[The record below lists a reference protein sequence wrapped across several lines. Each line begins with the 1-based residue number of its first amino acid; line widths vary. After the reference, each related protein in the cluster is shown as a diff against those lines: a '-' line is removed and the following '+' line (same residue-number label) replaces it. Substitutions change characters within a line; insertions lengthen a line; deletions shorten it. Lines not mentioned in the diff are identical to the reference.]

1 MTNDV
6 SAAGGHR
13 LKRVPAPLKLAVAL
27 LLLLL
32 LTASPWRGP
41 ALAGGVAAGLLVVMA
56 LARLDPR
63 PLLRRLLLLEPL
75 VLGVAALNLL
85 GPDGGRRFVELFAR
99 STACL
104 LVMLLL
110 AATTPFHDL
119 LRVMRRAGVPAL
131 LLTVLALTQRYLGLL
146 GDERQRLLRA
156 RQSRTFTRGRG
167 ATWRALADVLAVLF
181 VRASERGERVYDAMR
196 ARGWR

>member
-1 MTNDV
+1 MT
-6 SAAGGHR
+6 APFPAPAPGGRR

-85 GPDGGRRFVELFAR
+85 GPDGGRRFVELLAR

-119 LRVMRRAGVPAL
+119 LRDAIKEAALQAGYPFEYANRESSDLEVDGSTEANP
-131 LLTVLALTQRYLGLL
+131 V
-146 GDERQRLLRA
+146 ENE
-156 RQSRTFTRGRG
+156 TR
-167 ATWRALADVLAVLF
+167 
-181 VRASERGERVYDAMR
+181 SEMNAIV
-196 ARGWR
+196 